1 MIKFLGRGS
10 AFADENNSAF
20 FTCGNKL
27 VLVDCPMSSFT
38 MIKKMDL
45 TGIETVD
52 ILITHTHADHIS
64 GIAMLIDLLFF
75 TTKIRVTVV
84 APCEEVKQDMI
95 YNLTRLDGCE
105 SGWYDITVASD
116 YDAPYIKAVI
126 PTHHTEQ
133 LEGKCFGYNLDV
145 DGTNVVYT
153 GDTNTLDP
161 YEPYITE
168 GTELYV
174 EASSVAVPVHLYID
188 DILPRLNELTDKNV
202 KVYLMHLD
210 NEKVIREKIRDTKI
224 ELAPLCA
231 ESVTPDMIYDITDEL
246 YKTTCNNTENDHT
259 AIFGYL
265 TALGKAIIGA
275 DRASFWK
282 WDKRRHEL
290 WTTAATGVDRIV
302 IPDTTGLVGKAIT
315 NKTVVVTN
323 DPYNDPDFN
332 SSVDKKTGYVTRSV
346 MVLPVADV
354 NGEFIGAFQL
364 INKLDGK
371 GFDIEEDS
379 RKLSLPALICGL
391 ALESDTFLDDSH
403 HDRLTKLKNR
413 IGFYHDF
420 SKKYIKYLEEGCDK
434 PLSMFICDIDKF
446 KLVNDT
452 YGHNAGDQVLE
463 HAAKLLQDSCEEGEN
478 AYRWG
483 GEEFIILM
491 PDTDLKQ
498 ATAKAEKLRQTI
510 EASEFPADGI
520 FIKKTMSFGVHEFVK
535 GKSIEDNVS
544 IADGRLYTAKE
555 TGRNKVVSE
564 DVKEPS

>member
-1 MIKFLGRGS
+1 MLKFLGRGS
-10 AFADENNSAF
+10 AFSDENNSAF
-20 FTCGNKL
+20 FIKGDKMILIDCAMTAFNK
-27 VLVDCPMSSFT
+27 VR
-38 MIKKMDL
+38 KMDL
-45 TGIETVD
+45 QNISGID
-52 ILITHTHADHIS
+52 IIVTHTHSDHVN
-64 GIAMLIDLLFF
+64 GIALLIDYCRFVS
-75 TTKIRVTVV
+75 KIPITVI
-84 APCEEVKQDMI
+84 APSEQVRTDLKYLI
-95 YNLTRLDGCE
+95 SVLDGC
-105 SGWYDITVASD
+105 GDDWYSLITAD
-116 YDAPYIKAVI
+116 EYNFGIIKAVI
-126 PTHHTEQ
+126 PTKHADQ
-133 LEGKCFGYNLDV
+133 LDGKCFGYNLDI
-145 DGTNVVYT
+145 DGVNVVYT
-153 GDTNTLDP
+153 GDSRTIEPFLP
-161 YEPYITE
+161 YLHE
-168 GTELYV
+168 GTYLYM
-174 EASSVAVPVHLYID
+174 EISSYRSMVHMCVD
-188 DILPRLNELTDKNV
+188 DMLPFIKSTTEEGVNV
-202 KVYLMHLD
+202 FLMHLD
-210 NEKVIREKIRDTKI
+210 DEKDIISKTEGTGAQI
-224 ELAPLCA
+224 APLYE
-231 ESVTPDMIYDITDEL
+231 ESSDTGSTADMIYDITDKL
-246 YKTTCNNTENDHT
+246 YKATCNNEESDHNR
-259 AIFGYL
+259 IFGYL
-265 TALGKAIIGA
+265 TKLGQTIVGA

-332 SSVDKKTGYVTRSV
+332 SSVDKKTGYVTKSV

-364 INKLDGK
+364 INKLDDK

-420 SKKYIKYLEEGCDK
+420 SKKYIKYLDEDCDK

-463 HAAKLLQDSCEEGEN
+463 HAAKLLQESCEEGEN

-491 PDTDLKQ
+491 PDTDLNK
-498 ATAKAEKLRQTI
+498 AAAKAEKLRQTI

-520 FIKKTMSFGVHEFVK
+520 FIRKTMSFGVHEFIK

-555 TGRNKVVSE
+555 TGRNKVVST
-564 DVKEPS
+564 DD

>member
-1 MIKFLGRGS
+1 MIRFIGRGA
-10 AFADENNSAF
+10 AFVDENNSAF
-20 FTCGNKL
+20 FRYEDKL
-27 VLVDCPMSSFT
+27 VLIDCPMSSFT
-38 MIKKMDL
+38 KIKKMDL
-45 TGIETVD
+45 GGIEAVD

-64 GIAMLIDLLFF
+64 GIAMLIDLLYF
-75 TTKIRVTVV
+75 TTKIKVTVV

-105 SGWYDITVASD
+105 SSWYDIKTAEELG
-116 YDAPYIKAVI
+116 APYIKAVI

-133 LEGKCFGYNLDV
+133 LEGKCFGYNLEAE
-145 DGTNVVYT
+145 GSNVIYT
-153 GDTNTLDP
+153 GDTNTLEP
-161 YEPYITE
+161 FKPYITE
-168 GTELYV
+168 GSVLYTEV
-174 EASSVAVPVHLYID
+174 SSIPVPVHLFID
-188 DILPRLNELTDKNV
+188 DILPYLKELLSKDV
-202 KVYLMHLD
+202 KVFLMHLD
-210 NEKVIREKIRDTKI
+210 NEKAIAEKIEGTGI
-224 ELAPLCA
+224 ELAPLDS
-231 ESVTPDMIYDITDEL
+231 ETVTPDMIFNITDNL

-290 WTTAATGVDRIV
+290 WTTAATDVDKII
-302 IPDTTGLVGKAIT
+302 IPDNTGLVGKAIT

-364 INKLDGK
+364 INKLNGK

-391 ALESDTFLDDSH
+391 ALESDTFLDDAH

-420 SKKYIKYLEEGCDK
+420 SRKYISYLDEDCDK

-463 HAAKLLQDSCEEGEN
+463 HAAKLLMESCEEGEN

-491 PDTDLKQ
+491 PDTTLEQ
-498 ATAKAEKLRQTI
+498 AAAKAEKLRKTI
-510 EASEFPADGI
+510 EASDFPADGI
-520 FIKKTMSFGVHEFVK
+520 IIKKTMSFGVAQFEK
-535 GKSIEDNVS
+535 SRSIEDNVS

-555 TGRNKVVSE
+555 TGRNKVIWTDDSE
-564 DVKEPS
+564 G

>member
-1 MIKFLGRGS
+1 MIKFLGRGA
-10 AFADENNSAF
+10 AFCDENNSAF
-20 FTCGNKL
+20 FKYENKL
-27 VLVDCPMSSFT
+27 VLIDCPMSSFDK
-38 MIKKMDL
+38 IKKMDM
-45 TGIETVD
+45 TGIDTVD
-52 ILITHTHADHIS
+52 VLITHTHADHIS
-64 GIAMLIDLLFF
+64 GIAMLIDLLYF

-84 APCEEVKQDMI
+84 APCDEVKQDMI
-95 YNLTRLDGCE
+95 TNLTCIDGCE
-105 SGWYDITVASD
+105 NSWFDIVTASE
-116 YDAPYIKAVI
+116 YKAPYFKAVI
-126 PTHHTEQ
+126 PTSHTEQ
-133 LEGKCFGYNLDV
+133 LKGKCYGFNLDV
-145 DGTNVVYT
+145 DGNNVIYT
-153 GDTNTLDP
+153 GDTNTLESF
-161 YEPYITE
+161 EPYITE
-168 GTELYV
+168 GSILYV
-174 EASSVAVPVHLYID
+174 EVSSVPVPVHLFID
-188 DILPRLNELTDKNV
+188 DILPRLKEYTKKNV

-210 NEKVIREKIRDTKI
+210 NEKAIQEKIGGTNI
-224 ELAPLCA
+224 ELAPLYTA
-231 ESVTPDMIYDITDEL
+231 SITPDMIFDITDKL

-290 WTTAATGVDRIV
+290 WTTAATGVDKIV
-302 IPDTTGLVGKAIT
+302 IPDNTGLVGKAIM
-315 NKTVVVTN
+315 NKSVVVTN

-332 SSVDKKTGYVTRSV
+332 SSVDKKTGYVTKSV

-364 INKLDGK
+364 INKNDEK
-371 GFDIEEDS
+371 GFDVEEDT

-391 ALESDTFLDDSH
+391 ALESDTFLDDAH

-413 IGFYHDF
+413 IGFYSDF
-420 SKKYIKYLEEGCDK
+420 SKKYMKYLNGSTDK

-463 HAAKLLQDSCEEGEN
+463 HAAKLLMDSCEEGEN

-491 PDTDLKQ
+491 PDTDLEQ
-498 ATAKAEKLRQTI
+498 ATAKAEKLRKTI
-510 EASEFPADGI
+510 EASDFPADGI
-520 FIKKTMSFGVHEFVK
+520 FIKKTMSFGVAQFVA

-555 TGRNKVVSE
+555 TGRNKVVNT
-564 DVKEPS
+564 DA

>member
-1 MIKFLGRGS
+1 MIKFLGRGA
-10 AFADENNSAF
+10 AFCDENNSAF
-20 FTCGNKL
+20 FKYENKL
-27 VLVDCPMSSFT
+27 VLIDCPMSSFDK
-38 MIKKMDL
+38 IKKMDL
-45 TGIETVD
+45 TGIDAVD
-52 ILITHTHADHIS
+52 VLITHTHADHIS

-84 APCEEVKQDMI
+84 APCDVVKQDMI
-95 YNLTRLDGCE
+95 TNLTCIDGCE
-105 SGWYDITVASD
+105 ESWFDIVTAD
-116 YDAPYIKAVI
+116 EYKAPYIKDVI
-126 PTHHTEQ
+126 PTSHTEQ
-133 LEGKCFGYNLDV
+133 LVGKCYGYSLDL
-145 DGTNVVYT
+145 DGNKVVYT
-153 GDTNTLDP
+153 GDTNTLESF
-161 YEPYITE
+161 EPYITE
-168 GTELYV
+168 GSILCV
-174 EASSVAVPVHLYID
+174 EVSSVPVPVHLFID
-188 DILPRLNELTDKNV
+188 DILPRLKEYTEKNV

-210 NEKVIREKIRDTKI
+210 NEKAIQEKIEGTNI
-224 ELAPLCA
+224 ELAPLFGEENCCNTV
-231 ESVTPDMIYDITDEL
+231 EMIYDITDKL
-246 YKTTCNNTENDHT
+246 YKATCNNEESDHNLV
-259 AIFGYL
+259 FGYL
-265 TALGKAIIGA
+265 TKLGQNIIGA

-302 IPDTTGLVGKAIT
+302 IPDNTGLVGKAIM
-315 NKTVVVTN
+315 NKSVVVTN

-332 SSVDKKTGYVTRSV
+332 SSVDKKTGYVTKSV
-346 MVLPVADV
+346 MVLPVADI

-364 INKLDGK
+364 INKLNGN

-391 ALESDTFLDDSH
+391 ALESDTFLDDAH

-420 SKKYIKYLEEGCDK
+420 SKKYIKYLEDDCDK

-463 HAAKLLQDSCEEGEN
+463 FAAKLLMESCEEGEN

-491 PDTDLKQ
+491 PDTNLDQ
-498 ATAKAEKLRQTI
+498 AAAKAEKLRKTI
-510 EASEFPADGI
+510 EASEFPADGV

-535 GKSIEDNVS
+535 NKSIEDNVS

-555 TGRNKVVSE
+555 TGRNKVVYQ
-564 DVKEPS
+564 

>member
-1 MIKFLGRGS
+1 MIRFIGRGA
-10 AFADENNSAF
+10 AFVDENNSAF
-20 FTCGNKL
+20 FRYEDKL
-27 VLVDCPMSSFT
+27 VLIDCPMSSFT
-38 MIKKMDL
+38 KIKKMDL
-45 TGIETVD
+45 GGIEAVD

-64 GIAMLIDLLFF
+64 GIAMLIDLLYF
-75 TTKIRVTVV
+75 TTKIKVTVV

-105 SGWYDITVASD
+105 SSWYDIKTAEELG
-116 YDAPYIKAVI
+116 APYIKAVI

-133 LEGKCFGYNLDV
+133 LEGKCFGYNLEAE
-145 DGTNVVYT
+145 GSNVIYT
-153 GDTNTLDP
+153 GDTNTLEP
-161 YEPYITE
+161 FKPYITE
-168 GTELYV
+168 GSVLYTEV
-174 EASSVAVPVHLYID
+174 SSIPVPVHLFID
-188 DILPRLNELTDKNV
+188 DILPYLKELLSKDV
-202 KVYLMHLD
+202 KVFLMHLD
-210 NEKVIREKIRDTKI
+210 NEKAIAEKIEGTGI
-224 ELAPLCA
+224 ELAPLDS
-231 ESVTPDMIYDITDEL
+231 ETVTPDMIFNITDNL

-290 WTTAATGVDRIV
+290 WTTAATDVDKII
-302 IPDTTGLVGKAIT
+302 IPDNTGLVGKAIT

-364 INKLDGK
+364 INKLNGK

-391 ALESDTFLDDSH
+391 ALESDTFLDDAH

-420 SKKYIKYLEEGCDK
+420 SRKYISYLDEDCDK

-463 HAAKLLQDSCEEGEN
+463 HAAKLLMESCEEGEN

-491 PDTDLKQ
+491 PDTTLEQ
-498 ATAKAEKLRQTI
+498 AAAKAEKLRKTI
-510 EASEFPADGI
+510 EASDFPADGI
-520 FIKKTMSFGVHEFVK
+520 TIKKTMSFGVAQFEK
-535 GKSIEDNVS
+535 SRSIEDNVS

-555 TGRNKVVSE
+555 TGRNKVIWTDDSE
-564 DVKEPS
+564 G

>member
-20 FTCGNKL
+20 FRFEKKL
-27 VLVDCPMSSFT
+27 VLIDCPMSSFT
-38 MIKKMDL
+38 KIKKMDL
-45 TGIETVD
+45 TNIEAVD

-95 YNLTRLDGCE
+95 YNLTNLDGCE
-105 SGWYDITVASD
+105 SSWYDIAVASD
-116 YDAPYIKAVI
+116 FNAPYIKAVI

-145 DGTNVVYT
+145 DGTNVIYT
-153 GDTNTLDP
+153 GDTNTIKP
-161 YEPYITE
+161 YKPYITE
-168 GTELYV
+168 GSVLYTEI
-174 EASSVAVPVHLYID
+174 SSIPVPVHMFID
-188 DILPRLNELTDKNV
+188 DILPYLKEITAQGT

-210 NEKVIREKIRDTKI
+210 NEKAVAEKIEGTGI
-224 ELAPLCA
+224 ELAPL
-231 ESVTPDMIYDITDEL
+231 SRTSITPDMVFDITDKL
-246 YKTTCNNTENDHT
+246 YKTTCNNTENDHA

-265 TALGKAIIGA
+265 TALGKAIIDA

-290 WTTAATGVDRIV
+290 WTTAATGVDKIV
-302 IPDTTGLVGKAIT
+302 IPDNTGLVGKAIM
-315 NKTVVVTN
+315 NKSVLVTN

-332 SSVDKKTGYVTRSV
+332 SSVDKKTGYVTKSV

-364 INKLDGK
+364 INKNSEK

-391 ALESDTFLDDSH
+391 ALESDTFLDDAH

-413 IGFYHDF
+413 IGFYSDF
-420 SKKYIKYLEEGCDK
+420 SKKYMKYLDGKTDK

-463 HAAKLLQDSCEEGEN
+463 HAAKLLMDSCEEGEN

-491 PDTDLKQ
+491 PDTDLEQ
-498 ATAKAEKLRQTI
+498 ATAKAEKLRKTI
-510 EASEFPADGI
+510 EASDFPADGI
-520 FIKKTMSFGVHEFVK
+520 FIKKTMSFGVATFVP

-555 TGRNKVVSE
+555 TGRNKVVNSDAE
-564 DVKEPS
+564 

>member
-1 MIKFLGRGS
+1 MIKFLGRGA
-10 AFADENNSAF
+10 AFCDENNSAF
-20 FTCGNKL
+20 FKYENKL
-27 VLVDCPMSSFT
+27 VLIDCPMSSFDK
-38 MIKKMDL
+38 IKKMDL
-45 TGIETVD
+45 TGIDTVD

-84 APCEEVKQDMI
+84 APCDVVKQDMI
-95 YNLTRLDGCE
+95 TNLTCIDGCE
-105 SGWYDITVASD
+105 ESWFDIVTAD
-116 YDAPYIKAVI
+116 EYKAPYIKAVI
-126 PTHHTEQ
+126 PTSHTEQ
-133 LEGKCFGYNLDV
+133 LVGKCYGYSLDV
-145 DGTNVVYT
+145 DGSNVVYT
-153 GDTNTLDP
+153 GDTNTLESF
-161 YEPYITE
+161 EPYITE
-168 GTELYV
+168 GSILYV
-174 EASSVAVPVHLYID
+174 EVSSVPVPVHLFID
-188 DILPRLNELTDKNV
+188 DILPRLKEYTKKNV

-210 NEKVIREKIRDTKI
+210 NEKAIQEKIEGTNI
-224 ELAPLCA
+224 ELAPLCG
-231 ESVTPDMIYDITDEL
+231 EENCCNTVEMIYDITDKL
-246 YKTTCNNTENDHT
+246 YKATCNNEESDHNLV
-259 AIFGYL
+259 FGYL
-265 TALGKAIIGA
+265 TKLGQNIIGA

-290 WTTAATGVDRIV
+290 WTTAATGVNRIV
-302 IPDTTGLVGKAIT
+302 IPDNTGLVGKAIM
-315 NKTVVVTN
+315 NKSVVVTN

-332 SSVDKKTGYVTRSV
+332 SSVDKKTGYVTKSV
-346 MVLPVADV
+346 MVLPVADI

-364 INKLDGK
+364 INKLNGN

-391 ALESDTFLDDSH
+391 ALESDTFLDDAH

-420 SKKYIKYLEEGCDK
+420 SKKYMKYLEDDCDK

-463 HAAKLLQDSCEEGEN
+463 HAAKLLMDSCEEGEN

-491 PDTDLKQ
+491 PDTDLEQ
-498 ATAKAEKLRQTI
+498 ATAKAEKLRKTI
-510 EASEFPADGI
+510 EASDFPADGI
-520 FIKKTMSFGVHEFVK
+520 FIKKTMSFGVATFEH

-555 TGRNKVVSE
+555 TGRNKVVNS
-564 DVKEPS
+564 DS